1 MPEVHQALG
10 GLVILINLVA
20 GVWGLLI
27 YRGRLATTKPFE
39 QVLALSHTVIVGQ
52 ATIGLLLL
60 MSQHHAPVSLHY
72 IYGLAPAGAVLF
84 AYSARTDEPRRNIL
98 VFAVIALVAAAFG
111 ARAFMTG
118 MGWG

>member
-10 GLVILINLVA
+10 GLVILLNLVA
-20 GVWGLLI
+20 GLWALLV
-27 YRGRLATTKPFE
+27 YRGRREPTKPFQ

-60 MSQHHAPVSLHY
+60 MSQHHAPASLHY

-84 AYSARTDEPRRNIL
+84 AYSARTEEPRRNIL
-98 VFAVIALVAAAFG
+98 VFAIIALVATAFA

-118 MGWG
+118 IGWG